1 MSHRTLSTLLL
12 ALAALTALSTLPAAG
27 RAAPGP
33 DQPAAARA
41 DLYLAANGAWLAATV
56 IPPERSEVYRA
67 DLPASVN
74 ARVRAIVEDLRRTP
88 QLAGSVQRKLIDFYD
103 SQRDLASIDRA
114 GLAPLRARLAAIEA
128 IGTVEDLARWQGSV
142 QGILKTPLWL
152 WGGFAD
158 FKNPGINR
166 VLVMQG
172 GLGLPERDYYL
183 GEEARLAAVRS
194 AYLGYL
200 ATLARLAG
208 EAEPNAA
215 AQRVLALETRL
226 ARAHVSAAEAMNP
239 AQVRTLD
246 ATGLEGAVPG
256 LPWAAFLSGAA
267 LPDDHAVNVMQP
279 AAARELAAL
288 LRALP
293 LADWKLYFR
302 LRLLDVSAPLL
313 PLDFRAAHF
322 AFRGKVLG
330 GLAAR
335 PPQEE
340 RALDA
345 LSEALGDGLG
355 ALYMARHFGP
365 AQKARVEAMAEN
377 IRLAALDAVAG
388 IAWLGPR
395 ARLEAQEKVRRM
407 RAKVG
412 YPDAWRDYG
421 GLEVRAG
428 DALGNRDRARRHEW
442 LRLAAL
448 SGTPVDRAAW
458 AMSPLE
464 PNAFYDPMLNEIN
477 LPAAIL
483 QAPFFDADA
492 DDAANYGGIGSLIA
506 HEISHAFDSTGS
518 QFDSRGV
525 QRDWWTADEHTAFQA
540 FSARLISRFDAAEA
554 LPGAH
559 VNGKL
564 TLPENIADLM
574 GLQLAWRA
582 WQATLRDRPAPV
594 VDGRSGAQRFFLA
607 YARQWAVKRRDERTL
622 QLLGSD
628 PHAPA
633 PLRANFP
640 AMQLDAFHEAFG
652 TRAGDAMFLPV
663 EARLRAW

>member
-12 ALAALTALSTLPAAG
+12 ALAALSTLPAAG
-27 RAAPGP
+27 SAAPAP
-33 DQPAAARA
+33 DQPAAARG
-41 DLYLAANGAWLAATV
+41 DLYLAANGAWLDATG

-74 ARVRAIVEDLRRTP
+74 ARVRAIVEDLRKTP
-88 QLAGSVQRKLIDFYD
+88 QPAGSVQRKLIDFYD
-103 SQRDLASIDRA
+103 SQRDLAAIDRA

-128 IGTVEDLARWQGSV
+128 IATVEDLARWQGSV

-158 FKNPGINR
+158 FKDPGINR

-183 GEEARLAAVRS
+183 GEDARFVATRG
-194 AYLGYL
+194 AYLDYL
-200 ATLARLAG
+200 ETLARLAG
-208 EAEPNAA
+208 DAAPKIA

-226 ARAHVSAAEAMNP
+226 ARAHVPAAEAMNP

-246 ATGLEGAVPG
+246 AAGLEAAAPG
-256 LPWAAFLSGAA
+256 LSWAAFLSGAA
-267 LPDDHAVNVMQP
+267 LPEGHAVNVVQP
-279 AAARELAAL
+279 AAAAAVAAL
-288 LRALP
+288 LRELP
-293 LADWKLYFR
+293 LADWKRYFR

-313 PLDFRAAHF
+313 PRDFRAAHF

-330 GLAAR
+330 GLAAPR
-335 PPQEE
+335 PQEE

-345 LSEALGDGLG
+345 LGEALGDGLG
-355 ALYMARHFGP
+355 ELYMARHFGP

-377 IRLAALDAVAG
+377 IRLAALDAVTG
-388 IAWLGPR
+388 IAWLGPQ
-395 ARLEAQEKVRRM
+395 ARLEAREKVRRM

-412 YPDAWRDYG
+412 YPAAWRDYG

-525 QRDWWTADEHTAFQA
+525 QRDWWTAGEHAAFQA
-540 FSARLISRFDAAEA
+540 FSARLVAHFDAVEV

-582 WQATLRDRPAPV
+582 YKASPGENPAP
-594 VDGRSGAQRFFLA
+594 GAAQGSGAQRFFLA

-652 TRAGDAMFLPV
+652 TRAGDAMFLPA

>member
-1 MSHRTLSTLLL
+1 MSYRTLLPLLL
-12 ALAALTALSTLPAAG
+12 ALAALSIPPAG

-33 DQPAAARA
+33 DQLAAARG
-41 DLYLAANGAWLAATV
+41 DLYQAANGAWLDATV
-56 IPPERSEVYRA
+56 IPPDRSEVYRA

-88 QLAGSVQRKLIDFYD
+88 QPAGSMQRKIIDFYD
-103 SQRDLASIDRA
+103 SQRDLAAIDRA
-114 GLAPLRARLAAIEA
+114 GLGPLQARLAAIDA
-128 IGTVEDLARWQGSV
+128 IDTVEDLARWQGSV

-158 FKNPGINR
+158 FRNPDINR

-183 GEEARLAAVRS
+183 GETARFAATRG
-194 AYLGYL
+194 AYLDYL
-200 ATLARLAG
+200 ETLARLAG
-208 EAEPNAA
+208 DAAPRAA

-226 ARAHVSAAEAMNP
+226 ARAHVPAAEAMNP
-239 AQVRTLD
+239 AKALTLD
-246 ATGLEGAVPG
+246 AAGLESAAPG
-256 LPWAAFLSGAA
+256 LPWAAFLAGATI
-267 LPDDHAVNVMQP
+267 PDGHAVNVVQP
-279 AAARELAAL
+279 AAAKALATL
-288 LRALP
+288 LRELP
-293 LADWKLYFR
+293 LADWKRYFR

-313 PLDFRAAHF
+313 PSGFRAAHF

-330 GLAAR
+330 GLAAPR
-335 PPQEE
+335 PQEE

-345 LSEALGDGLG
+345 LSEVLGDGLG
-355 ALYMARHFGP
+355 ELYMARHFGP
-365 AQKARVEAMAEN
+365 DQKARVEAMAER
-377 IRLAALDAVAG
+377 IRLAALDTVAG
-388 IAWLGPR
+388 IAWLGPQ
-395 ARLEAQEKVRRM
+395 ARREAQEKVRRM

-412 YPDAWRDYG
+412 YPAAWRDYG

-442 LRLAAL
+442 LRLALL

-525 QRDWWTADEHTAFQA
+525 QRDWWTAGEHAAFQA
-540 FSARLISRFDAAEA
+540 FSARLVARFDAAEA

-582 WQATLRDRPAPV
+582 WRATPEGQAAPV

-652 TRAGDAMFLPV
+652 TRAGDAMFLPA
-663 EARLRAW
+663 EERLRAW

>member
-1 MSHRTLSTLLL
+1 MPHRPIPALAPLVL
-12 ALAALTALSTLPAAG
+12 ALAAFCTLPAAA
-27 RAAPGP
+27 RD
-33 DQPAAARA
+33 DQRDNPR
-41 DLYLAANGAWLAATV
+41 DNLYLAANGAWLDATV
-56 IPPERSEVYRA
+56 LPPDRPEVYGA

-74 ARVRAIVEDLRRTP
+74 ARVRATVEDLRSQARP
-88 QLAGSVQRKLIDFYD
+88 AGSIERKLVDFYD
-103 SQRDLASIDRA
+103 SQRDLAAIDRA
-114 GLAPLRARLAAIEA
+114 GLAPLEARLAEIDA
-128 IGTVEDLARWQGSV
+128 IGSPEELARWQGRV

-158 FKNPGINR
+158 FKDPGINR

-183 GEEARLAAVRS
+183 AEDARFAAARD
-194 AYLGYL
+194 AYRDYL

-208 EAEPNAA
+208 EADPSAA
-215 AQRVLALETRL
+215 ARRVLALETRL
-226 ARAHVSAAEAMNP
+226 ARAHVPAAEAMNP
-239 AQVRTLD
+239 ANVQSFAAR
-246 ATGLEGAVPG
+246 ALERNAPG
-256 LPWAAFLSGAA
+256 LAWRAFLDGAA
-267 LPDDHAVNVMQP
+267 IPAGHAVNVVQP
-279 AAARELAAL
+279 AAARAVAGL
-288 LRALP
+288 LRDLP

-313 PLDFRAAHF
+313 PLEFRAAHF
-322 AFRGKVLG
+322 ALRGKALG
-330 GLAAR
+330 GLSAPR
-335 PPQEE
+335 PQDE

-345 LSEALGDGLG
+345 LTEALGDGLG
-355 ALYMARHFGP
+355 ALYMARHFPP
-365 AQKARVEAMAEN
+365 AQKARVEAMVEH
-377 IRLAALDAVAG
+377 IRLAALDAVDG

-395 ARLEAQEKVRRM
+395 ARAEAREKVKRM

-412 YPDAWRDYG
+412 YPAAWRDYAA
-421 GLEVRAG
+421 LEVRPG

-483 QAPFFDADA
+483 QPPFFDAGA
-492 DDAANYGGIGSLIA
+492 DDAANYGGIGALVA
-506 HEISHAFDSTGS
+506 HEIGHAFDSTGS

-525 QRDWWTADEHTAFQA
+525 RRDWWTAGEHAAFQA
-540 FSARLISRFDAAEA
+540 FGARVTARFDAAEV
-554 LPGAH
+554 LPGAR

-564 TLPENIADLM
+564 TLPENLADLM

-582 WQATLRDRPAPV
+582 WRTTSGADAAPGA
-594 VDGRSGAQRFFLA
+594 DGRAADQRFFLA

-622 QLLGSD
+622 QLLASD

-640 AMQLDAFHEAFG
+640 AMQLDAFHDTFG
-652 TRAGDAMFLPV
+652 TRPGDGMYLPPG
-663 EARLRAW
+663 ERLRAW